1 MHCAIIS
8 ISHEKGNFMEKD
20 IFKTGQA
27 RVLAIHDICGI
38 GKCSLTVAIPILSAA
53 GIEACA
59 MPTAVFSNHT
69 AFTSFNCHDLT
80 DYLIPMA
87 EGIKKQNVHFD
98 AIYTGYLANG
108 AQAEIVKN
116 IISMLGDTQTR
127 VIVDPAMA
135 DNGKL
140 YSCLPASFP
149 EDMKTLCCAASVIT
163 PNVTEALLLLGKS
176 TDKMPESPEEYGA
189 LAETLGKETGADV
202 VLTSAHI
209 EGGQVGCAVWENEK
223 GALTFV
229 STPFVNHGYH
239 GTGDVFSSVLTAAL
253 LGGKTLIEATH
264 IAAEFVHDAIADT
277 AKENPSLW
285 YGVNFEKHLTALS
298 ERIYR

>member
-1 MHCAIIS
+1 
-8 ISHEKGNFMEKD
+8 MEKD

-69 AFTSFNCHDLT
+69 AFDTFNCHDLT
-80 DYLIPMA
+80 DYLTPMA
-87 EGIKKQNVHFD
+87 EEIKRQGVHFD

-116 IISMLGDTQTR
+116 IISMLADEETR

-135 DNGKL
+135 DHGRL
-140 YSCLPASFP
+140 YACLPESFP
-149 EDMKTLCCAASVIT
+149 ADMETLCQAASVIT
-163 PNVTEALLLLGKS
+163 PNVTEALLLLGKNADTLPQS
-176 TDKMPESPEEYGA
+176 EEEYGA
-189 LAETLGKETGADV
+189 LARALGEKMDADT
-202 VLTSAHI
+202 VLTSVRFAD
-209 EGGQVGCAVWENEK
+209 GKVGCAVWENGK
-223 GALTFV
+223 KSLSFI
-229 STPFVNHGYH
+229 STPFVDHGYH
-239 GTGDVFSSVLTAAL
+239 GTGDVFSSVLTASL
-253 LGGKTLIEATH
+253 LGGKDLPHAAR

-277 AKENPSLW
+277 ANENPSLW
-285 YGVNFEKHLTALS
+285 YGVNFEKHLVKLN
-298 ERIYR
+298 ERLTQ